1 MGVAFSVVLVVVG
14 FWVVVGCSLV
24 EVGCSFVDVGCSWVV
39 GSAAL
44 VVAGASEETTAEL
57 STFWGGMMD
66 TGVEVAA
73 GALLLLERTLQRL
86 ELARFF
92 FAGTMTASGA
102 ASGMAARCATAR
114 WSTRRAMCG
123 PARAVSARDATT
135 SALEKNMAGV
145 RRLGERGS
153 GRSSE
158 GGQGRSGGHAL
169 KRNGSGL
176 IWRGGEQGAGTR
188 RGTLVGKEE
197 GARRTSGGRKRKGRR
212 CVPATAKNKGCPAR
226 VSHGLGLSP
235 SLRTLPQAHALR
247 PLARISPSASLRPIA
262 ARPWPPGASVRRGPG
277 CPEDAQRRTPR
288 PSTSVARGPLFTR
301 TLHGRPRVM
310 RLLSPTRPPN
320 KQQRL
325 ARTIHRHTPRYSS
338 CPAPAQLPPF
348 AFAAYIFTRPV
359 LAVSSRLFPYA
370 SIRPSSSMLSSRLG
384 SAGILNSL
392 LTSSSG
398 SGGSPAPTREAFSS
412 FRFATYA
419 SARVFSRA
427 ICRCRYARL
436 PSSVL

>member
-1 MGVAFSVVLVVVG
+1 
-14 FWVVVGCSLV
+14 
-24 EVGCSFVDVGCSWVV
+24 
-39 GSAAL
+39 
-44 VVAGASEETTAEL
+44 
-57 STFWGGMMD
+57 MD

-73 GALLLLERTLQRL
+73 GALLLLLERTLQRL

-153 GRSSE
+153 GRCSE

-247 PLARISPSASLRPIA
+247 PLASLGSDLSLCLAPPNRSPSLAPRGLRP
-262 ARPWPPGASVRRGPG
+262 ARPRLPGGRTATHTTSEHVRR
-277 CPEDAQRRTPR
+277 PR
-288 PSTSVARGPLFTR
+288 PSLHAHSAWPSTR
-301 TLHGRPRVM
+301 DAIAITY
-310 RLLSPTRPPN
+310 T
-320 KQQRL
+320 
-325 ARTIHRHTPRYSS
+325 
-338 CPAPAQLPPF
+338 PAQQ
-348 AFAAYIFTRPV
+348 AAAPRSYYTP
-359 LAVSSRLFPYA
+359 AYT
-370 SIRPSSSMLSSRLG
+370 
-384 SAGILNSL
+384 SL
-392 LTSSSG
+392 
-398 SGGSPAPTREAFSS
+398 
-412 FRFATYA
+412 
-419 SARVFSRA
+419 
-427 ICRCRYARL
+427 
-436 PSSVL
+436 